1 VVRHLL
7 WGLLHTHPLLLIAHP
22 PNLLYIKI
30 SLKKINL
37 SKIGFNSIKEKDLL
51 YNLDILLKSF
61 WKLLTALF
69 SFLWKIGVLKRE
81 EILK

>member
-1 VVRHLL
+1 
-7 WGLLHTHPLLLIAHP
+7 
-22 PNLLYIKI
+22 LLYIKI
-30 SLKKINL
+30 SLKKFNL

-51 YNLDILLKSF
+51 YNLDILLKAF